1 MFTPPPS
8 PEPHRAQHTASAA
21 SRSPKS
27 LRTLDVPDD
36 PFLSPHCNRPGSSSP
51 ERRLPHAH
59 DTPLSPKEDPQT
71 YALLQ
76 KKRIARRTRWA
87 AFLIPLVLV
96 LVGLST
102 RYLARRATLDAVQTP
117 PSWQDWAASARQW
130 RVHKRHPGTSDVAS
144 VTTIDG
150 KKPTGTALTLASTDS
165 AQPTATNLGTLT
177 VPSTPPVLPTPFP
190 QAFDS
195 TLSTDFETVGCQAFF
210 TNMTQTP
217 AFLKCRPF
225 SLLVKDSNAFIQ
237 SQRNISLLNTVMW
250 GTCNTDIDAQQC
262 STNMAWFADNIK
274 TQCKK
279 DIAANNSIV
288 TDAVAG
294 LAAYDLMRQVG
305 CQTDA
310 LTNTYCYV
318 EAAQAHPAD
327 LYLYAL
333 PLGLGL
339 PNQTVPS
346 CTGCVKNMM
355 QAFVNNGMGL
365 AALRETYPA
374 AAAVLNGAC
383 GGDFVA
389 TIAQNDTSGAASSR
403 GVLLG
408 GGWTMPVLAAGWA
421 VVLGTLLAL

>member
-8 PEPHRAQHTASAA
+8 PEPHRAQHAPSAQ

-27 LRTLDVPDD
+27 LHTLDVPDD

-51 ERRLPHAH
+51 ERQLPRAH
-59 DTPLSPKEDPQT
+59 DTPLSPKEDPQA

-76 KKRIARRTRWA
+76 KKRIARRTRLTV
-87 AFLIPLVLV
+87 FLVPLVLV

-102 RYLARRATLDAVQTP
+102 RYLTRRATLDAFQPP
-117 PSWQDWAASARQW
+117 PSWQDWAESAKQW
-130 RVHKRHPGTSDVAS
+130 RVHKRNPGASNVAS
-144 VTTIDG
+144 VTTVDG

-165 AQPTATNLGTLT
+165 AEPTATNLGTAT

-210 TNMTQTP
+210 TNMTQTS

-237 SQRNISLLNTVMW
+237 QSQRNISLLNTIMW
-250 GTCNTDIDAQQC
+250 GTCNTDIDAAQC
-262 STNMAWFADNIK
+262 SANMAWFAENIK

-294 LAAYDLMRQVG
+294 LAAYDLMREVG

-310 LTNTYCYV
+310 QTNTYCYV
-318 EAAQAHPAD
+318 EAAQARPAD

-346 CTGCVKNMM
+346 CTSCVKNVM
-355 QAFVNNGMGL
+355 QAFVSDGMNL
-365 AALRETYPA
+365 SALRSTYPSA
-374 AAAVLNGAC
+374 ATVLNSAC

-389 TIAQNDTSGAASSR
+389 TIAESDTSGASHTAA
-403 GVLLG
+403 LG
-408 GGWTMPVLAAGWA
+408 GGWTVSVAVLGA
-421 VVLGTLLAL
+421 VLGTLLAL